1 MRLANSVQGNA
12 AAKNSWMPPPFRVS
26 SACNV
31 ANRHSLL
38 LNSKFFGVLRQSL
51 MAYLFNFFGI
61 AAGTVI
67 AYQIGVFKQFPWAI
81 AIYPPIL
88 SARGVIGGLFC
99 GRLSTGLHLGTVQ
112 PRFFGNTKS
121 FHLLFRAVVVLT
133 LEVSILMGLVASL
146 FASFYM
152 KMTLADVL
160 GIFVVMMA
168 TMAFA
173 LIIISPLSMVVSFL
187 SFKHGLDPDIILYP
201 IESTTADLL
210 ITLAYVGVINTF
222 VIGFVGVSLLAFM
235 CFALAFCA
243 AFFLLKNARESEFYK
258 TLKESFLTIIF
269 VSFIVNVSGAAL
281 GKIAEVFEEKREIYT
296 VYPALI
302 DTIGDVG
309 SVVGSTATT
318 KLALGTLKSS
328 FSSIKSH
335 SAEIFGAWAASIIM
349 YCVYSV
355 SALIIQGVFN
365 PSSFIGFTAL
375 LLIANLMAASCII
388 IVSYTVAILTYRKRL
403 DPDNFEIPVESSMA
417 DALTSISL
425 FVALVLVGYSL

>member
-1 MRLANSVQGNA
+1 MRLANIVQGNVS
-12 AAKNSWMPPPFRVS
+12 AKKSLPTPFRASFVGN
-26 SACNV
+26 NV
-31 ANRHSLL
+31 VNNRSPFS
-38 LNSKFFGVLRQSL
+38 NSKFFGVLRQSL
-51 MAYLFNFFGI
+51 MAYAFNLFGI

-67 AYQIGVFKQFPWAI
+67 AYNIGVFKQFPWTI

-99 GRLSTGLHLGTVQ
+99 GRLSTGLHLGTIQ
-112 PRFFGNTKS
+112 PSFFGNTKN

-133 LEVSILMGLVASL
+133 LEASMLMGLVASL
-146 FASFYM
+146 FISFYM
-152 KMTLADVL
+152 KIALVEIL
-160 GIFVVMMA
+160 NILVVMIA
-168 TMAFA
+168 TMALA
-173 LIIISPLSMVVSFL
+173 LAIISPLSMTVSFL

-201 IESTTADLL
+201 IESTVADVL
-210 ITLAYVGVINTF
+210 ITLTYVGVVNAFT
-222 VIGFVGVSLLAFM
+222 VGFVGQFMLAFT

-243 AFFLLKNARESEFYK
+243 VFFLLKSARESEFLK
-258 TLKESFLTIIF
+258 TIKESLLTITF
-269 VSFIVNVSGAAL
+269 VSFVVNVAGSTL
-281 GKIAEVFEEKREIYT
+281 GKISEVVEEKGEIYV

-335 SAEIFGAWAASIIM
+335 STEIFGAWTASIIM
-349 YCVYSV
+349 YCAYSV
-355 SALIIQGVFN
+355 LALIIQGVFN
-365 PSSFIGFTAL
+365 PSSLIGFTML

-388 IVSYTVAILTYRKRL
+388 IVSYAVAILTYQKGL

-417 DALTSISL
+417 DAITSISL
-425 FVALVLVGYSL
+425 LAAIFLVG